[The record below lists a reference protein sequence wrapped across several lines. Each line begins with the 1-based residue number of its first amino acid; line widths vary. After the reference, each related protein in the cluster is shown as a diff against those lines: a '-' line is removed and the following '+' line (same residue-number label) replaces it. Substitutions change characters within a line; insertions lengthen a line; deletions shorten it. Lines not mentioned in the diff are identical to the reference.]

1 VALPCIKC
9 RYYELACTHPA
20 VSEIRANP
28 ETGAVKVSPADAME
42 ARSENGLCGPEGA
55 LFDSRSLPG
64 LVFVNVLSTSVG
76 RWTAFAGGAVL
87 LDYIFHWF

>member
-1 VALPCIKC
+1 MALPCIKC

-42 ARSENGLCGPEGA
+42 ARSDNGLCGPEGA
-55 LFDSRSLPG
+55 LFDSRSPIASAAIS
-64 LVFVNVLSTSVG
+64 FLSSKSGWLITLLG
-76 RWTAFAGGAVL
+76 AAVL
-87 LDYIFHWF
+87 ADWLLQ